1 MYVTPFQ
8 RKKDF
13 AGQTF
18 GSYLLQIQS
27 LQTDKKYFAIF
38 RRANGTLQQDNERY
52 SEFRINTNSSGSSVG
67 SVLITESGQYSYII
81 YGQSSEVNTDPNRTD
96 VVWGELERGLMTFLG
111 EDAWSMPSIT
121 IPDNVVYYE

>member
-13 AGQTF
+13 AGQSF
-18 GSYLLQIQS
+18 RSYLVQIQS
-27 LQTDKKYFAIF
+27 LQSEKKYYAVF
-38 RRANGTLQQDNERY
+38 NTPQGTLQQDNERY
-52 SEFRINTNSSGSSVG
+52 SEFTFSTHADRPTQGSL
-67 SVLITESGQYSYII
+67 LITESGQYSYII
-81 YGQSSEVNTDPNRTD
+81 YGQNSDDNLDPTDSA
-96 VVWGELERGLMTFLG
+96 VWGELERGLMTFLG

>member
-13 AGQTF
+13 AGQSF
-18 GSYLLQIQS
+18 RSYLVQIQS
-27 LQTDKKYFAIF
+27 LQSEKKYYAVF
-38 RRANGTLQQDNERY
+38 NTPQGTLQQDNERY
-52 SEFRINTNSSGSSVG
+52 SEFTISTHADRPTQGSI
-67 SVLITESGQYSYII
+67 LITESGQYSYII
-81 YGQSSEVNTDPNRTD
+81 YGQNSDDNLDPTDSA
-96 VVWGELERGLMTFLG
+96 VWGELERGLMTFLG